1 MPMNPSERGADSAGM
16 EARAARPARRPQP
29 DPLVQRRLWE
39 LAQDVSRYLRKHA
52 SPAVRISTALLLAA
66 SLAACNA
73 SATDTTVVQQQQ
85 PGVAPLAQEVASGL
99 PRGPGTYRV
108 DPGSVFR
115 DQRGVYQFEWF
126 DPGSPTDVP
135 GHIAHASRI
144 RLLRDDTLAL
154 EIKAGEDPILHLPE
168 EENVGLIQQAQ
179 VGTAQPGRQYHP
191 QPFSFWTPFY
201 MGMMLGGRPA
211 YYDPPRTIVVDR
223 DPSTLSSGGAGATI
237 PRVSGGSSSET
248 IKPAAQ
254 RVTGVQSAVSG
265 RAGGTGAGSAVTNR
279 NLGSGASTG
288 VTSGTSNTTSSSTT
302 GGASGAPGGTGS
314 SVTSGGSASGS
325 TTGSSGISS
334 SNPNNS
340 SASASSGVSAPR
352 SGGFSGGTG
361 SSGGSSVS

>member
-1 MPMNPSERGADSAGM
+1 MSPSEHGAEDV
-16 EARAARPARRPQP
+16 ARQRSPQRQA

-52 SPAVRISTALLLAA
+52 SPAVRLSTALLLAA

-73 SATDTTVVQQQQ
+73 SATDTTAVQQQ
-85 PGVAPLAQEVASGL
+85 PAVAPLTQEVASGL
-99 PRGPGTYRV
+99 PRGPGTYQV

-135 GHIAHASRI
+135 GHVAHASRI
-144 RLLRDDTLAL
+144 KLLRDDTLSL
-154 EIKAGEDPILHLPE
+154 EIKADEDPILHLPE
-168 EENVGLIQQAQ
+168 SENVGLIQQAQ
-179 VGTAQPGRQYHP
+179 VGTAQPGRQYYP
-191 QPFSFWTPFY
+191 QPYSMWTPFFV
-201 MGMMLGGRPA
+201 GMMLGNRPA
-211 YYDPPRTIVVDR
+211 YYDPPRTVIVQQ
-223 DPSTLSSGGAGATI
+223 DPSTMGSGSAV

-248 IKPAAQ
+248 VKPPAQ

-279 NLGSGASTG
+279 NLNSGASTG
-288 VTSGTSNTTSSSTT
+288 VTSGTSGTTSSSTS
-302 GGASGAPGGTGS
+302 GGTSGAAGGTGS
-314 SVTSGGSASGS
+314 SVTAGGSTSGS

-334 SNPNNS
+334 ANPNNS
-340 SASASSGVSAPR
+340 SASSSSGVSAPR